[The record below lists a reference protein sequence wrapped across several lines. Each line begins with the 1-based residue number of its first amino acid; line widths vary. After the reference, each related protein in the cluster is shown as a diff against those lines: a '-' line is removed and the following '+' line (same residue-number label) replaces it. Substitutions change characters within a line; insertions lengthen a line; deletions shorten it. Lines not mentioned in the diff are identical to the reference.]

1 MFKKILGT
9 AALALGLST
18 GAQAA
23 DKPTL
28 TFGYVNGWDESVAAV
43 HVVTDILQH
52 KLGYP
57 VEIKAVEA
65 AIMWQGVARG
75 DLDGTLSAWLPAT
88 HGEYYARLK
97 DKVELVNVNY
107 EGARIGLVV
116 PDYVEARTI
125 ADLNN
130 LKKALRG
137 QITGIDAGAGV
148 MRRTEDAIKAYDLDL
163 NLMPS
168 SGAAMTVALARAI
181 QAEKPI
187 VVTGWVPHWKFAKW
201 NLRFLEDP
209 RQVFGEAEQ
218 VHTAINPGL
227 HAKAPEAAAFLK
239 KFAWGDQEVGA
250 VMLAIREGAKPAD
263 AARTWVEQN
272 PEKVAQWL

>member
-1 MFKKILGT
+1 KVLEKQDPQVVARNWLKANPAILERWLDGATTFNGEDGLSAVRRHIGLQGRRQGERHMFKKTLRT

-23 DKPTL
+23 DQPTL
-28 TFGYVNGWDESVAAV
+28 TSGYVDGWDESVAAV
-43 HVVTDILQH
+43 HVVVDILQH

-148 MRRTEDAIKAYDLDL
+148 MR
-163 NLMPS
+163 
-168 SGAAMTVALARAI
+168 
-181 QAEKPI
+181 
-187 VVTGWVPHWKFAKW
+187 
-201 NLRFLEDP
+201 
-209 RQVFGEAEQ
+209 
-218 VHTAINPGL
+218 
-227 HAKAPEAAAFLK
+227 
-239 KFAWGDQEVGA
+239 
-250 VMLAIREGAKPAD
+250 
-263 AARTWVEQN
+263 
-272 PEKVAQWL
+272 